1 MTVRVVG
8 AVLRADAGRIPLVR
22 VPERL
27 GRHLMRAVRV
37 VGTVGRREA
46 GRVTGLG
53 VRRRDQR
60 LTVVIV
66 GRLGRMVLVTGTVI
80 LAGVVVVVVGVVVV
94 VIVAGRRLG
103 VRGQQHVVAVR
114 IVGTQGRIQSG
125 RISGAAGQRS
135 RGLDGENDSL
145 SVQQKTICH
154 NISTCNN
161 IIIYIIQSNRIIITL
176 FKWILRKNN

>member
-1 MTVRVVG
+1 MTVRIVG

-66 GRLGRMVLVTGTVI
+66 GPLGRMMVLVTGTVI
-80 LAGVVVVVVGVVVV
+80 LTGIVVVVVGVVIV

-103 VRGQQHVVAVR
+103 VCGQQHVVAVR

-125 RISGAAGQRS
+125 RISGAAGQHS

-145 SVQQKTICH
+145 SVQQTTICH

-161 IIIYIIQSNRIIITL
+161 YYL
-176 FKWILRKNN
+176 